1 MKVLVIGTGGRE
13 HALCYALKSS
23 SEVTCIPGN
32 PGIAEEVKCITNI
45 SADDISG
52 IVSFAEK
59 EKIELVV
66 VGPEAV
72 LSLGLADELAK
83 KNIPVFGPT
92 KAAAKLET
100 SKRFAKEIMVKAGV
114 PTAKYAEFDS
124 LEAAQKYVRSN
135 SFPLVLKADGLAAG
149 KGVVVCQSLNEAEDA
164 LPELFKIPETGGT
177 KCRLI
182 IEEFLTGVEVSF
194 IVATDGERVIPL
206 STAHDY
212 KRIFDNDQGP
222 NTGGMGTVS
231 PSPRIDIQR
240 TNELIETIIS
250 PTLEEMRAR
259 GTPFCGFLYAGLMIQ
274 PDGKPKVI
282 EFNCR
287 MGDPE
292 GQVLLPRFSGDFASV
307 LLALATKQKLPEIK
321 FSNEHL
327 VCVVLA
333 SAGYPTSPVKGDEI
347 TGIEFAQNLPKIKVF
362 HAGTKK
368 DQSGKL
374 LTNGGR
380 VLNVVGSGETLSKA
394 RENAYRAVD
403 MIQFKGRQVRR
414 DIGIS

>member
-13 HALCYALKSS
+13 HALCYALKTN
-23 SEVTCIPGN
+23 SEVICIPGN
-32 PGIAEEVKCITNI
+32 PGIAEEVKCVTNI
-45 SADDISG
+45 SADDVSG
-52 IVSFAEK
+52 IVAFAER

-92 KAAAKLET
+92 KAAAMLET
-100 SKRFAKEIMVKAGV
+100 SKRFAKEVMVKAGV

-135 SFPLVLKADGLAAG
+135 AFPLVLKADGLAAG
-149 KGVVVCQSLNEAEDA
+149 KGVVVCQTLKEAEDA

-177 KCRLI
+177 KSRLI
-182 IEEFLTGVEVSF
+182 IEEFLSGIEVSF

-212 KRIFDNDQGP
+212 KRIFDNDKGP

-240 TNELIETIIS
+240 TNELLETIVT
-250 PTLEEMRAR
+250 PTLEEMRTR

-307 LLALATKQKLPEIK
+307 LLALATKQKLPEIS
-321 FSNEHL
+321 FSNNHL

-333 SAGYPTSPVKGDEI
+333 SAGYPTSPIKGDEI
-347 TGIEFAQNLPKIKVF
+347 TGIEYAQSMPNVKVF

-368 DQSGKL
+368 DENGKL

-380 VLNVVGSGETLSKA
+380 VLNVVGMGESLTKA

-403 MIQFKGRQVRR
+403 MIQFRGRQVRR
-414 DIGIS
+414 DIGIN

>member
-23 SEVTCIPGN
+23 SEVICIPGN

-45 SADDISG
+45 SADDVSG

-59 EKIELVV
+59 EKIDLVV

-72 LSLGLADELAK
+72 LSLGLADELTK

-92 KAAAKLET
+92 KAAAMLET
-100 SKRFAKEIMVKAGV
+100 SKRFAKEVMVKSGV

-149 KGVVVCQSLNEAEDA
+149 KGVVVCQTLSEAEEA

-177 KCRLI
+177 KSRLI
-182 IEEFLTGVEVSF
+182 VEEFLTGVEVSF

-250 PTLEEMRAR
+250 PTLEEMRSR
-259 GTPFCGFLYAGLMIQ
+259 GTPFCGFLYAGLMIE

-307 LLALATKQKLPEIK
+307 LLALATKQKLPEIN
-321 FSNEHL
+321 FNNNHL

-333 SAGYPTSPVKGDEI
+333 SAGYPTSPTKGDKI
-347 TGIEFAQNLPKIKVF
+347 TGIEYAQSMPNVKVF

-368 DQSGKL
+368 DESGKL

-380 VLNVVGSGETLSKA
+380 VLNVVGMGESLSKA

-403 MIQFKGRQVRR
+403 MIQFRGRQVRR